1 MIDVSRRQLL
11 AATGVGLGIATAGCA
26 GAGSGGDR
34 TVTVFLRPS
43 EEYQSDLEEI
53 GSELRQRNINQ
64 SEAQRQASEIYDD
77 ILETAETEARSRNIT
92 INDTYE
98 PERRPPILLV
108 SGSSNDLVSY
118 LNTDIVNAF
127 VDSERFEELTQN
139 QQQPQQTQTNQ
150 TAEQSD

>member
-1 MIDVSRRQLL
+1 MTDVSRRQLL

-34 TVTVFLRPS
+34 TVTVFLQPS

-108 SGSSNDLVSY
+108 SGSSTDLVSY

-127 VDSERFEELTQN
+127 VDSERFGELTQS
-139 QQQPQQTQTNQ
+139 QQQSQQTQTNQ
-150 TAEQSD
+150 TAEQSG